1 VARLP
6 FPDVQPGPLRELL
19 NELHRLHARAG
30 WPSVRELAR
39 GQNFSHTAVHELF
52 TKPTGDR
59 KWTVLSKV
67 VEKLA
72 RLAPRMDQEATLKKF
87 DQLWDET
94 IGRAGIEEQ
103 DEAIA
108 FHQELEATSQYR
120 EQMREFAA
128 ALHKIVD
135 MKQLI
140 QQAQLPTNTILDVL
154 NGVLIPRDEVLLR
167 IFRVANVS
175 DEDIKRLIARAAH
188 LRESKRRLEAQRPGI

>member
-72 RLAPRMDQEATLKKF
+72 SLAPRMDQEATLKKF
-87 DQLWDET
+87 DELWDET

-108 FHQELEATSQYR
+108 FHRELEATSQYR

-128 ALHKIVD
+128 ALNKVILD
-135 MKQLI
+135 IKQLM
-140 QQAQLPTNTILDVL
+140 QEAHLPTITIVDVL
-154 NGVLIPRDEVLLR
+154 NGVLIPPAEVLLT
-167 IFRVANVS
+167 ILRVANVS
-175 DEDIKRLIARAAH
+175 DEDTKRLMTRAAE
-188 LRESKRRLEAQRPGI
+188 LRESKRRLERQ